1 MTDIQE
7 KRISLAHEE
16 YRLAIRKAKL
26 DYAMKLRSLA
36 RRLRKAPDP
45 KVWKEADALED
56 TAERL
61 LEQDDLKESVDG

>member
-7 KRISLAHEE
+7 RRISLAHEE

-36 RRLRKAPDP
+36 RRLRKASDP

-61 LEQDDLKESVDG
+61 LEQDDPKESVDG